1 MNRQNALR
9 LSHRSRTRLG
19 LASGRSP
26 DLRFVEPEQPSQNI
40 LQWPTSAQF
49 SANTV
54 AGQWRILT
62 AFPNTR
68 LCDLYSDEKERSN
81 ATCDYSPYR
90 TLPSGV
96 SLEGRTACY
105 SRIQLLASS
114 SCGSSSCSRAYIIS
128 NPVTKRGPGREK
140 YALAFTAYTLRLR
153 AALRCFHPC
162 GNCVA

>member
-9 LSHRSRTRLG
+9 LSHRSRIRLG

-68 LCDLYSDEKERSN
+68 LCDLYRDAKERSN
-81 ATCDYSPYR
+81 TTCGKRSLLQHPHILSFKRQYGSALQADP
-90 TLPSGV
+90 TV
-96 SLEGRTACY
+96 SEH
-105 SRIQLLASS
+105 LL
-114 SCGSSSCSRAYIIS
+114 R
-128 NPVTKRGPGREK
+128 PVF
-140 YALAFTAYTLRLR
+140 LQQSIHNL
-153 AALRCFHPC
+153 
-162 GNCVA
+162 

>member
-9 LSHRSRTRLG
+9 LSHRSRIRLG

-26 DLRFVEPEQPSQNI
+26 DLRFVEPEQPSQNV

-68 LCDLYSDEKERSN
+68 LCDLYRDAKERSN
-81 ATCDYSPYR
+81 PTCEYSP
-90 TLPSGV
+90 LPHS
-96 SLEGRTACY
+96 
-105 SRIQLLASS
+105 
-114 SCGSSSCSRAYIIS
+114 IIWS
-128 NPVTKRGPGREK
+128 FARR
-140 YALAFTAYTLRLR
+140 
-153 AALRCFHPC
+153 
-162 GNCVA
+162 

>member
-9 LSHRSRTRLG
+9 LSHRSRIRLG

-54 AGQWRILT
+54 AGQSRILT

-68 LCDLYSDEKERSN
+68 LCDLYRDAKERSN
-81 ATCDYSPYR
+81 TTCGKRSPSRCPHILSFNQQAGPHILSFNQQQGSALQAYP
-90 TLPSGV
+90 TV
-96 SLEGRTACY
+96 SEH
-105 SRIQLLASS
+105 LL
-114 SCGSSSCSRAYIIS
+114 R
-128 NPVTKRGPGREK
+128 PVF
-140 YALAFTAYTLRLR
+140 LQQSVHNL
-153 AALRCFHPC
+153 
-162 GNCVA
+162 

>member
-9 LSHRSRTRLG
+9 LSHRSRIRLG

-68 LCDLYSDEKERSN
+68 LCDLYRDAKERSN
-81 ATCDYSPYR
+81 TTCGKRSPSRCPHILTSINNRAARYK
-90 TLPSGV
+90 
-96 SLEGRTACY
+96 
-105 SRIQLLASS
+105 RIQLLAST
-114 SCGSSSCSRAYIIS
+114 SCGRSSCSRAYIIS
-128 NPVTKRGPGREK
+128 SPVTNRGPGREK
-140 YALAFTAYTLRLR
+140 Y
-153 AALRCFHPC
+153 
-162 GNCVA
+162 